1 MSSSVELASGIL
13 LALGGLWLLIGGI
26 GILRLPDFFTRLHA
40 AGLNDTL
47 GAAFVLIGLM
57 VVAGFTL
64 VSAKLALILFFLLF
78 TGPTSTHALFKSA
91 YVGGMRWNL
100 ELEQSPVTRSGSA
113 SGSGDDASD

>member
-1 MSSSVELASGIL
+1 MSGPVELASGIL
-13 LALGGLWLLIGGI
+13 LALGGLFVLVGGI

-57 VVAGFTL
+57 VMAGFTL

-78 TGPTSTHALFKSA
+78 TSPTSTHALAKA
-91 YVGGMRWNL
+91 ALLGGLKPWTKP
-100 ELEQSPVTRSGSA
+100 E
-113 SGSGDDASD
+113 DDPSSKT

>member
-1 MSSSVELASGIL
+1 MNGPVELASAIL
-13 LALGGLWLLIGGI
+13 LLFGGLFVLIGGV

-57 VVAGFTL
+57 ILAGFTL

-78 TGPTSTHALFKSA
+78 TSPTSTHALA
-91 YVGGMRWNL
+91 RAAVLGGLKPWAK
-100 ELEQSPVTRSGSA
+100 PK
-113 SGSGDDASD
+113 DDPSSKT